1 MESPNFF
8 SSGNY
13 LLGGEDEPIVA
24 SVPQLHGK
32 AGEERVGAISVA
44 PVGDPG
50 LAQGPIKGSSTRCIQ
65 HAGNA
70 SNLETI
76 SSSFHPSLCM
86 VLFCFIRRGIIFRWT
101 TLSNF
106 QERSPHS
113 LCYAPLSM
121 HHGPGWPSGGKQR
134 SKSRPSESIGEF
146 TLVRSSMLSGRS

>member
-86 VLFCFIRRGIIFRWT
+86 VRNGEGSDHFV
-101 TLSNF
+101 
-106 QERSPHS
+106 S
-113 LCYAPLSM
+113 LA
-121 HHGPGWPSGGKQR
+121 
-134 SKSRPSESIGEF
+134 E
-146 TLVRSSMLSGRS
+146 V

>member
-1 MESPNFF
+1 MERPNFF
-8 SSGNY
+8 SSGDY

-50 LAQGPIKGSSTRCIQ
+50 LAKGPIKGSSTRCIQ

-86 VLFCFIRRGIIFRWT
+86 VLFWRCM
-101 TLSNF
+101 LSN
-106 QERSPHS
+106 
-113 LCYAPLSM
+113 SM
-121 HHGPGWPSGGKQR
+121 TFLNCFFGNRFSKNGG
-134 SKSRPSESIGEF
+134 
-146 TLVRSSMLSGRS
+146 L

>member
-1 MESPNFF
+1 MERPNFF
-8 SSGNY
+8 SSGDY

-65 HAGNA
+65 HARNA

-76 SSSFHPSLCM
+76 SSYFHPSLCM
-86 VLFCFIRRGIIFRWT
+86 VLFCFIRIFRWT